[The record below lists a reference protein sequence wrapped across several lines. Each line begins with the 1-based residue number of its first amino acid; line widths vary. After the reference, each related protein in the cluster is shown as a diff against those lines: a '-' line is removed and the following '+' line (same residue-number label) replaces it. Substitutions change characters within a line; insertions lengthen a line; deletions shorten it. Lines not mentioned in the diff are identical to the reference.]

1 MYKIIFCLTFCLK
14 MYKLNI
20 TNEGIMAKNCV
31 CVVEIGSSK
40 LSCAVAQRGINGI
53 FNIKAKAMVEY
64 AGFFEGEFIEKNLL
78 EDAVKTLLDEIKEIY
93 KKDIDKI
100 YVGVPAEFSK
110 VSSTKEQ
117 ITFRFRRSIK
127 KSDIETLSKNAS
139 EKIYVEGMEI
149 LSVNPISFT
158 LDDNRTTSDP
168 LKMKATKL
176 SAELSVIL
184 AQSSFIQT
192 FNKIWARLGIEQVE
206 YLSEPLCEAMFILE
220 KEERERTCIVI
231 DVGARSTSVAFVKG
245 DGLTNLTSFSMGG
258 SYITSDLSEACSI
271 SYNDARNLKKQIVL
285 SLKGGKDDFYELITL
300 GGRVAKIPLN
310 YANEAVCYRLELIAK
325 TVNECIRLFAKE
337 YVPYYPI
344 YLCGAGV
351 SKIKGG
357 KDFFAKCLGRNITY
371 GVPPIP
377 AMDKPENAS
386 MLGLLNQAIEI
397 N

>member
-1 MYKIIFCLTFCLK
+1 
-14 MYKLNI
+14 
-20 TNEGIMAKNCV
+20 MAKECV

-40 LSCAVAQRGINGI
+40 LSCVVAQKGINGI
-53 FNIKAKAMVEY
+53 FNIKAKSVVEY
-64 AGFFEGEFIEKNLL
+64 AGFFEGEFVEKNQL
-78 EDAVKTLLDEIKEIY
+78 EDAVRTLFEEIVEVY
-93 KKDIDKI
+93 KKKIEKI

-110 VSSTKEQ
+110 VVSAKEQ
-117 ITFRFRRSIK
+117 LMFRFKRAVRQ
-127 KSDIETLSKNAS
+127 SDLDKLSQSAS
-139 EKIYVEGMEI
+139 EKIDVEGMEI
-149 LSVNPISFT
+149 LSINPISYT
-158 LDDNRTTSDP
+158 LDDNRKTTEP
-168 LKMKATKL
+168 LKLKASKI
-176 SAELSVIL
+176 SADLSVIL

-192 FNKIWARLGIEQVE
+192 FNKIWARIGIEQAE
-206 YLSEPLCEAMFILE
+206 YLSEPLCEAMIVLE

-258 SYITSDLSEACSI
+258 SYITSDLSEACEI
-271 SYNDARNLKKQIVL
+271 AYNDARNLKKQIVL
-285 SLKGGKDDFYELITL
+285 SLKGDDDDFYELVTL
-300 GGRVAKIPLN
+300 GGKVVKIPLN
-310 YANEAVCYRLELIAK
+310 YANDAVCYRLEMIAK

-357 KDFFAKCLGRNITY
+357 KDFFAKCLGRNISY
-371 GVPPIP
+371 GVPPVP

-386 MLGLLNQAIEI
+386 MLGLLNEAIEE